1 MWILWENYCYDFGG
15 KTYIQKEGGPIVQR
29 PTMATTRLVM
39 EELFTEYRR
48 VLEKAEVKIMM
59 MKVYVDDG
67 RQLTTL
73 LRKGMRYWEEEKEF
87 RWDMKAEEED
97 KLMEE
102 QGENKDNFM
111 ARLCLSSMNA
121 VNKDLTFTAEVAA
134 DFVDNWLPTLD
145 FTLWQEEEGKLSHR
159 YYVKSMK
166 TQVMLEKNSAMGNR
180 QKYMIQANEL
190 TRRLYNVDEELSS
203 KNEEIVERA
212 GEVEKEELDDEEE
225 EYHGVRDELCLNC
238 VLNLCV
244 CMLDTVNMRIELLKL
259 GKEIKRLEA
268 EKKASD
274 ERVYQN
280 MRQRTQ
286 ERDKTVTR
294 VDDESRGDTITPC
307 KYPEETL
314 LLPPTLPIPTIP
326 SEPAK
331 QKINC

>member
-48 VLEKAEVKIMM
+48 VFKKAEVKIMM

-180 QKYMIQANEL
+180 QKYTIQVNEL

-203 KNEEIVERA
+203 KNEEIVERT
-212 GEVEKEELDDEEE
+212 GEVEIE
-225 EYHGVRDELCLNC
+225 
-238 VLNLCV
+238 
-244 CMLDTVNMRIELLKL
+244 IELLKF

-268 EKKASD
+268 EKKAAD
-274 ERVYQN
+274 EKVYQN

-286 ERDKTVTR
+286 EQDKTVTR
-294 VDDESRGDTITPC
+294 VDDESRGDTIAPC